1 MNKRRILTTNHT
13 NKHELNVRF
22 LFLKPRKVQTAII
35 DFLSLRTRYLNSSS
49 CGLWLIILIILFLTS
64 CTNTNNKEI
73 IDRTGRTVFIK
84 GDINRVISTAPS
96 NTEII
101 VDLGKAH
108 KLVAVDRHSANIAGL
123 SDNIALLDFFFPDAE
138 TIINLEPDLIIAS
151 GHNATGS
158 GEDPF
163 RVLRGMGIPVVYI
176 SMSKTIEDIY
186 LDIAFIA
193 DVLQAGKEGE
203 ALINMTRS
211 QVEEIKQ
218 NASVIERKK
227 TVYFEI
233 SSAPDMM
240 TFGKDSFIHDMIE
253 TIGAV
258 NIFGN
263 ENWLITP
270 GAETIIRR
278 DPDVILTNVNYI
290 DDPIAEIKSRPGFN
304 HISAVQNNRIYL
316 IDTDSSVRPSA
327 RVVKALRQMQGAVY
341 TEEIHTELYEEK

>member
-101 VDLGKAH
+101 ADLGKAH

-203 ALINMTRS
+203 TLINLTRS

-233 SSAPDMM
+233 S
-240 TFGKDSFIHDMIE
+240 
-253 TIGAV
+253 
-258 NIFGN
+258 
-263 ENWLITP
+263 
-270 GAETIIRR
+270 
-278 DPDVILTNVNYI
+278 
-290 DDPIAEIKSRPGFN
+290 
-304 HISAVQNNRIYL
+304 
-316 IDTDSSVRPSA
+316 
-327 RVVKALRQMQGAVY
+327 
-341 TEEIHTELYEEK
+341 